1 MRQLI
6 SSLWISSCLALR
18 VVVTDVY
25 KLDLKGITVLGKL
38 EAGSGLPSGLPFQP
52 KLWKYAHET
61 VSRDVPDTCVK
72 SIADEWSDLP
82 VFSSQLLQSSRSCES
97 KDQESYHK

>member
-6 SSLWISSCLALR
+6 PSLWVSSSSALR

-38 EAGSGLPSGLPFQP
+38 EAGSGLPFGMPFQP

-61 VSRDVPDTCVK
+61 VSRDVRGTCVK
-72 SIADEWSDLP
+72 SIADERSNLAR
-82 VFSSQLLQSSRSCES
+82 SSSRLLQSSRSCES
-97 KDQESYHK
+97 KDQESFHK